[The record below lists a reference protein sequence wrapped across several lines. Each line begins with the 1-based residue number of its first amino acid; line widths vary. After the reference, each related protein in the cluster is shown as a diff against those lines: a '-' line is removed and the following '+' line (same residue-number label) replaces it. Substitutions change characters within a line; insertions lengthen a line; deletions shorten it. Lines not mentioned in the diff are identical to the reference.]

1 MNRKTAA
8 FFLAFIPQ
16 FVDPSLSVAMQFV
29 LFGLICVVLNTA
41 ADVVVVYWVAKARS
55 RLTHPDLIKRVR
67 QTSGIAMC
75 GLGASLLLARRSS

>member
-1 MNRKTAA
+1 
-8 FFLAFIPQ
+8 LAFIPQ
-16 FVDPSLSVAMQFV
+16 FVDPWRSVAMQFV

-55 RLTHPDLIKRVR
+55 RLTHPGLIKRVR

-75 GLGASLLLARRSS
+75 GLGASLLLARRSN